1 MRCNN
6 EKNNGKRNV
15 QFLAAAALTAA
26 LMAGQIQPAAVYGSE
41 NIQVSSLIP
50 DNVTV
55 EQPVPLSEI
64 SLPSSEYGTLSWADE
79 SSVPSKR
86 VQSYDVVF
94 RPYNAADLSKISGW
108 DGSSDVIYS
117 SVRVVVSGIEENE
130 SQEEEWSEENNGEA
144 SEDQNDSQWEEE
156 NSGTGENDSQESEDH
171 STGSTDEDAG
181 ESNPDGQENDG
192 TEEDSQQNS
201 NGDSADKGNNESS
214 GNSQTEGSQQD
225 GDSDS
230 AEENNSQESED
241 QNAGSKDEDASD
253 FNGNGETEEES
264 QQDGDSN
271 PAEGES
277 QDNAGDKED
286 MPEAG
291 EKPEPTVTPEATVTP
306 EVSVTPEPTVTPEA
320 DKDNIFEQ
328 EDQKDQRPSDL
339 EENLTE
345 EEKEELAA
353 ANHTSNGIS
362 VSGINLPWYVQFRA
376 TSGEDYQFTNENEA
390 NLFKS
395 YEFEL
400 WDLRNNTEYEIP
412 DGEYISVTVP
422 VKAGY
427 TYTIEHL
434 LDSGAMETIV
444 PSVEGSTMVFSTHS
458 FSPFG
463 IAGSKPLVGGEI
475 QEDGYGDLVPVA
487 TVTPTASAGV
497 TAVPEKDD
505 SSSVQKP
512 QDDSKDS
519 DKQTNTSEDSSKEAE
534 ENDGSSKSAVNTGDN
549 TMIAPFIILGVVA
562 IVVVGVIIYFRKKK

>member
-1 MRCNN
+1 MK
-6 EKNNGKRNV
+6 KNNGKRNV

-79 SSVPSKR
+79 SSVPSER

-181 ESNPDGQENDG
+181 ESKPDGQENDG

-214 GNSQTEGSQQD
+214 GNSQTEG
-225 GDSDS
+225 
-230 AEENNSQESED
+230 
-241 QNAGSKDEDASD
+241 
-253 FNGNGETEEES
+253 S